1 MAADPRSTNVVP
13 FPTPSSRKAI
23 ALAYH
28 RRRERPD
35 WPTSA
40 SRRTPE
46 LLIALAVCK
55 VLTPSQRGEVKA
67 LLQTDQNVFSD
78 RAGYEATTI
87 IGGLA

>member
-13 FPTPSSRKAI
+13 FPTPASSKADS
-23 ALAYH
+23 LAYR

-55 VLTPSQRGEVKA
+55 VLTPSQRGEVKD
-67 LLQTDQNVFSD
+67 LLQIDQNVFND
-78 RAGYEATTI
+78 RAGHEATTI